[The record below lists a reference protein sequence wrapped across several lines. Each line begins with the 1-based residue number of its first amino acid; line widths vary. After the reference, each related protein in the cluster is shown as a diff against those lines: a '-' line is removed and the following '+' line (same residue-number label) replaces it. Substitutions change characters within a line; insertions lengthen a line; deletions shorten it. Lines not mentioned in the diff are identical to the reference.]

1 MTTKY
6 FENFQYIGY
15 KFGNGEDPVLFKNLS
30 QYVDMIDDLKN
41 NTSFY
46 NKYTIQAG
54 ERPDTLS
61 YKLYGTTDYYWTF
74 YLMNDDI
81 RVSGWPKP
89 SYEMLD
95 IAKVKYPYRMVTTNS
110 NISNNFPV
118 GQTVTGNISGT
129 VGTII
134 RKIPEMGQ
142 LIIDTGVEPNTTN
155 FNQTE
160 RVSYTDN
167 QGQTEEIFLVRES
180 EQYNGIHHYEDANGV
195 HQDLTLYDFNNPN
208 PSWLPVTYRDRLDRR
223 NDILKEIIVIRPDAV
238 VKVVSEF
245 NTFMKTRI

>member
-1 MTTKY
+1 
-6 FENFQYIGY
+6 
-15 KFGNGEDPVLFKNLS
+15 
-30 QYVDMIDDLKN
+30 
-41 NTSFY
+41 
-46 NKYTIQAG
+46 
-54 ERPDTLS
+54 
-61 YKLYGTTDYYWTF
+61 
-74 YLMNDDI
+74 
-81 RVSGWPKP
+81 
-89 SYEMLD
+89 
-95 IAKVKYPYRMVTTNS
+95 
-110 NISNNFPV
+110 
-118 GQTVTGNISGT
+118 
-129 VGTII
+129 
-134 RKIPEMGQ
+134 MGQ

-208 PSWLPVTYRDRLDRR
+208 PSLLPVTYRERLDRR
-223 NDILKEIIVIRPDAV
+223 NDVLKEIIVIRPDAV